1 METNNT
7 LIKFCGA
14 WVSLGKAVQEQ
25 VTAVVIAHET
35 PEFEDVVCQQNPS
48 ALQLAL
54 LRLAYQGGELKR
66 EGNYDAHAILEALKA
81 AGETLVTHQLS

>member
-7 LIKFCGA
+7 LIKFCVA
-14 WVSLGKAVQEQ
+14 WVSLGNAVQKQ
-25 VTAVVIAHET
+25 VTDVVNAHET
-35 PEFEDVVCQQNPS
+35 PEFEDVVCQQNTRW
-48 ALQLAL
+48 LQIAL

-81 AGETLVTHQLS
+81 AEALEAAK